1 MNTAEPIFGRMI
13 PAMVTS
19 FDDSLHIDDNRVRVL
34 VDFLLE
40 GGSDSILVCGTT
52 GESPTLT
59 TEEKLHL
66 FKTVV
71 DHVAGRVS
79 VIANVGS
86 NNTAASVELGKAA
99 AQTGVSGIMAVV
111 PYYNKPTQDGM
122 YEHFKAI
129 AEGVN
134 LPTVMYN
141 IPGRCAVNME
151 ADTTLRLA
159 REVEQIVYVKEAS
172 GDIAQIADICEGAP
186 EGFWVL
192 SGDDSMTLPLMEKG
206 GHGVISTAGN
216 IVPKEMKELVDLC
229 VAGKWEEAR
238 VAHDAL
244 MPIMKGLFTVSN
256 PILTKQALN
265 LKGIPVGGLRLP
277 MVEATPEQTEALKA
291 ILVNMGIA

>member
-1 MNTAEPIFGRMI
+1 MNTTEPIFGRMI
-13 PAMVTS
+13 PAMVTP
-19 FDDSLHIDDNRVRVL
+19 FDDDLKVDDARVRKL
-34 VDFLLE
+34 VEFLIE
-40 GGSDSILVCGTT
+40 GNSDAILVCGTT
-52 GESPTLT
+52 GESPTLST
-59 TEEKLHL
+59 QEKLDL

-71 DHVAGRVS
+71 DHVAGRVP

-86 NNTAASVELGKAA
+86 NNTAGSVELGKAA
-99 AQTGVSGIMAVV
+99 AQIGIQGIMAVV
-111 PYYNKPTQDGM
+111 PYYNKPTQEGM
-122 YEHFKAI
+122 YRHFKAI

-141 IPGRCAVNME
+141 IPGRCSVNME
-151 ADTTLRLA
+151 AETTLRLA

-172 GDIAQIADICEGAP
+172 GNIDQIAEICKGAP

-229 VAGKWEEAR
+229 AAGEWDAAR
-238 VAHDAL
+238 AAHDAL
-244 MPIMKGLFTVSN
+244 MPIMKGLFKVSN

-265 LKGIPVGGLRLP
+265 LIGIPVGGLRLP
-277 MVEATPEQTEALKA
+277 MVEATPEQTEELKT